1 MLKKEKDAA
10 AKAKKGKK
18 GKKGVVAKKE
28 PEKASTNS
36 KASSQRKVAQA
47 APALSRQS
55 SKLSTGSGKEIKS
68 IK

>member
-28 PEKASTNS
+28 PEKVSTNS
-36 KASSQRKVAQA
+36 KTSS
-47 APALSRQS
+47 
-55 SKLSTGSGKEIKS
+55 
-68 IK
+68 